1 MPEQFHQ
8 IALAP
13 PEAEDLPGMWI
24 DATPEDRV
32 PQLDKRLRNLVSR
45 HYLPPAER
53 QGRADLFSLPTVCAL
68 RLSERAT
75 VFGLDRVQLDD
86 LLRFL
91 QSAPDHPTRWRE
103 GDGFRE
109 ALTRIEI
116 ALERARAG
124 EDFAIGLSMGRDG
137 VAVPAAWWQ
146 PEPVSPDAA
155 AILDAMAQD
164 RPEPD
169 AVFRLPAGRL
179 IRKLLGALGA

>member
-1 MPEQFHQ
+1 MTTYR
-8 IALAP
+8 IA
-13 PEAEDLPGMWI
+13 DLTAAFSWI

-32 PQLDKRLRNLVSR
+32 PQLDKRLRNLASR
-45 HYLPPAER
+45 HYLPPTER

-68 RLSERAT
+68 RLAERAT

-109 ALTRIEI
+109 AMTRIEI

-124 EDFAIGLSMGRDG
+124 EDFAIGLVMGRDG
-137 VAVPAAWWQ
+137 LAVPTAWWKA
-146 PEPVSPDAA
+146 EPVTPDAA
-155 AILDAMAQD
+155 AILDAMAHD
-164 RPEPD
+164 HSEPD

-179 IRKLLGALGA
+179 IRELLGTLGA